1 MGWSTHGQVAV
12 FLVSCLYIGGCGA
25 ASDRAQLSGTVT
37 LDGAALPKG
46 SIAFR
51 PVDSAGG
58 PSAGSEIVDGQ
69 FLVPADKGVRP
80 GTFRVEI
87 TAMRKT
93 GKSYKDPV
101 FGQTDVE
108 VQYVPTKYNVQSEL
122 TIDVPVESAEG
133 LTFELTSE

>member
-1 MGWSTHGQVAV
+1 MDRLTSLRVASI
-12 FLVSCLYIGGCGA
+12 LTICLFIGGCGGA
-25 ASDRAQLSGTVT
+25 GERAELSGTVT
-37 LDGAALPKG
+37 LDGAAIPKG
-46 SIAFR
+46 AIAFR
-51 PVDSAGG
+51 PVDSGG

-69 FLVPADKGVRP
+69 FFVPAEKGLRP
-80 GTFRVEI
+80 GNFRVEI

-93 GKSYKDPV
+93 GKSFKDPV

-122 TIDVPVESAEG
+122 TVNVPVESAEG